1 MFVIG
6 GRGKGVGTSVGFRA
20 TRSCK
25 INRKNDIEVP
35 VRRYLSI
42 GLVFCCFGQFEKL
55 SIEFDIYFFP
65 QAFEANASSSGG
77 RQSVNDK
84 ELSITVTKSQK
95 KRKSE
100 TIQKE
105 IWGTPQLSK
114 RVETEMTI

>member
-1 MFVIG
+1 MVML
-6 GRGKGVGTSVGFRA
+6 KH
-20 TRSCK
+20 
-25 INRKNDIEVP
+25 RKNCECCPGHSLTVSQLSKSL
-35 VRRYLSI
+35 YLSI

-95 KRKSE
+95 KK
-100 TIQKE
+100 KVKV
-105 IWGTPQLSK
+105 K
-114 RVETEMTI
+114 RYKKKIGVLPNFPNV

>member
-1 MFVIG
+1 MRVL
-6 GRGKGVGTSVGFRA
+6 RGWRLADEDV
-20 TRSCK
+20 
-25 INRKNDIEVP
+25 
-35 VRRYLSI
+35 YLSI